1 MIMRRATTPLS
12 STVDVGRLSSA
23 YASYPY
29 NEMQMSSQI
38 LSPYATSDD
47 YRTSHPALSH
57 QNSVLQSSHIAHK
70 DMVKPPYS
78 YIALIAMAIQNTPEK
93 KQTLSG
99 IYDFIMIKFPFYRL
113 NKQGWQNSIRHNLSL
128 NECFV
133 KIPRDEKKPGKG
145 SYWTLHPES
154 LNMFENGSY
163 LRRRRRFKKSDLERK
178 NDLDEPPAITGAPNG
193 AQRPALRVPSKPKKS
208 KKQVSFSS
216 VSSETLTTLTST
228 PAPASAR
235 AALACSTPQPPF
247 HLQLQQQQEQHQ
259 QQLQQ
264 LHQEQQQHQ
273 NQHQQQQSYFTA
285 ADVVAPA
292 AAAAVRSELAAKDD
306 MAVAYAV
313 QHMVLTPPSDMQ
325 IASSKSATVKQEYP
339 SPPQSAAGVEFY
351 QVGSERIEA
360 GMYSSQA
367 HWHYGHL
374 KKSVVYPT
382 MESAPVNNAGD
393 QLTEM
398 GYRWHTQDCSSPDPG
413 SYVASIQDY
422 HSPQAAGPSGFSGH
436 ASAAAAAAAAV
447 NQLGYFCDNG
457 SPMARQQG
465 WSYPI

>member
-1 MIMRRATTPLS
+1 MPM
-12 STVDVGRLSSA
+12 G
-23 YASYPY
+23 
-29 NEMQMSSQI
+29 SQI
-38 LSPYATSDD
+38 LSPYASSDD
-47 YRTSHPALSH
+47 YRSSHLALTH

-99 IYDFIMIKFPFYRL
+99 IYDFIMIKFPFYRH

-178 NDLDEPPAITGAPNG
+178 ND
-193 AQRPALRVPSKPKKS
+193 
-208 KKQVSFSS
+208 
-216 VSSETLTTLTST
+216 
-228 PAPASAR
+228 
-235 AALACSTPQPPF
+235 
-247 HLQLQQQQEQHQ
+247 QQQQQQ

-264 LHQEQQQHQ
+264 LQQEQQQQHH
-273 NQHQQQQSYFTA
+273 QHQQQQTCFTA
-285 ADVVAPA
+285 ADVVAPT
-292 AAAAVRSELAAKDD
+292 AAAAVRSDFAAKDD
-306 MAVAYAV
+306 MAVAYPV
-313 QHMVLTPPSDMQ
+313 QHMVLGSPSEMQ
-325 IASSKSATVKQEYP
+325 LLTSKSATVKQEYP

-351 QVGSERIEA
+351 QVGSERIDA
-360 GMYSSQA
+360 GMYSQT

-374 KKSVVYPT
+374 KKSVVYPA
-382 MESAPVNNAGD
+382 MEAAPINNTGD

-422 HSPQAAGPSGFSGH
+422 HPAQAAGPSGFSGH
-436 ASAAAAAAAAV
+436 ATAAAAAAAV
-447 NQLGYFCDNG
+447 NHLGYFCDNG
-457 SPMARQQG
+457 SPTARQQG

>member
-1 MIMRRATTPLS
+1 MPM
-12 STVDVGRLSSA
+12 G
-23 YASYPY
+23 
-29 NEMQMSSQI
+29 SQI
-38 LSPYATSDD
+38 LSPYASSDD
-47 YRTSHPALSH
+47 YRSSHLALTH

-99 IYDFIMIKFPFYRL
+99 IYDFIMIKFPFYRH

-178 NDLDEPPAITGAPNG
+178 NDVDEPAVNAAPNG
-193 AQRPALRVPSKPKKS
+193 AQRPTMRVPNKPKKS

-216 VSSETLTTLTST
+216 SGETLTTLTST
-228 PAPASAR
+228 PASVTSAAR
-235 AALACSTPQPPF
+235 TALACSTPQPPF
-247 HLQLQQQQEQHQ
+247 HLQLQQQQQQQQ

-264 LHQEQQQHQ
+264 LQQEQQQQHH
-273 NQHQQQQSYFTA
+273 QHQQQQTCFTA
-285 ADVVAPA
+285 ADVVAPT
-292 AAAAVRSELAAKDD
+292 AAAAVRSDFAAKDD
-306 MAVAYAV
+306 MAVAYPV
-313 QHMVLTPPSDMQ
+313 QHMVLGSPSEMQ
-325 IASSKSATVKQEYP
+325 LLTSKSATVKQEYP

-351 QVGSERIEA
+351 QVGSERIDA
-360 GMYSSQA
+360 GMYSQT

-374 KKSVVYPT
+374 KKSVVYPA
-382 MESAPVNNAGD
+382 MEAAPINNTGD

-422 HSPQAAGPSGFSGH
+422 HPAQAAGPSGFSGH
-436 ASAAAAAAAAV
+436 ATAAAAAAAV
-447 NQLGYFCDNG
+447 NHLGYFCDNG
-457 SPMARQQG
+457 SPTARQQG